1 MALLRF
7 GIRLAFVRCAH
18 RAWRGPRVRL
28 GLVLAFSFVALC
40 AHADPTG
47 PHAKCFVREILAT
60 HEGKPGTIDPKITRL
75 RPYFQKAPFT
85 AWNSFHYIDEK
96 DMAIA
101 PATTD
106 KFDLVNGKHASLTYI
121 DHVLNPAGK
130 HRLRLRLQIEGGDKK
145 FLDTTFVL
153 DEGGVVLQ
161 AGQKHENGVL
171 VLGFSCDIPN
181 D

>member
-1 MALLRF
+1 ML
-7 GIRLAFVRCAH
+7 
-18 RAWRGPRVRL
+18 RL
-28 GLVLAFSFVALC
+28 GLLIALSLAGT
-40 AHADPTG
+40 AHAQTPAG
-47 PHAKCFVREILAT
+47 PHATCFVREILAT
-60 HEGKPGTIDPKITRL
+60 HEGKPGSIDPKITRL

-96 DMAIA
+96 DMAIG
-101 PATTD
+101 PGSTD
-106 KFDLVNGKHASLTYI
+106 KFDLVNGKHASLTYV

-130 HRLRLRLQIEGGDKK
+130 HRLRLRLQIDEGAKK

-161 AGQKHENGVL
+161 AGQKHGGGVL